1 MEEVG
6 EVGKGQGRAEGPD
19 SNLKGETGSDLYG
32 KISPRA

>member
-19 SNLKGETGSDLYG
+19 GNLTGETESDLYG